1 MVERV
6 NGTIK
11 NNTILRY
18 KYENKTHLE
27 ASLNEFLVFY
37 NLYRRHGS
45 LRKELN
51 VKTPFDAVLKR
62 YKINPEIF
70 KQNPFDFRNKI
81 ISLNRQVINFNQQPN
96 ET

>member
-1 MVERV
+1 
-6 NGTIK
+6 
-11 NNTILRY
+11 
-18 KYENKTHLE
+18 
-27 ASLNEFLVFY
+27 
-37 NLYRRHGS
+37 

-70 KQNPFDFRNKI
+70 KQNPCDFRNKI
-81 ISLNRQVINFNQQPN
+81 ISLNKQVIDFNQQPC